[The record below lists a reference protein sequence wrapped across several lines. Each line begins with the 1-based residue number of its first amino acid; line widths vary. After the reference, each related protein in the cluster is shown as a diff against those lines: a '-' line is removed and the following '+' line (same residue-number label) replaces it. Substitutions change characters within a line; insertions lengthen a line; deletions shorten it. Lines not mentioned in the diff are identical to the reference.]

1 MPRKSGEQ
9 DVEMLA
15 VLVRAKDKSFRAC
28 PGVLHGGDAV
38 AADGRS
44 GSRGTHRR
52 GQRGGATAAA
62 RSRVTRGEESRPEM
76 NGGEGRAGQ
85 GERVFVG
92 GRAEAEGAEGV
103 QR

>member
-1 MPRKSGEQ
+1 
-9 DVEMLA
+9 MLA
-15 VLVRAKDKSFRAC
+15 VLVRAKDKSSGAC

-38 AADGRS
+38 AAVGRS

-76 NGGEGRAGQ
+76 NGGEAEQRPG
-85 GERVFVG
+85 GEGLRRRQRRSRGSRGCAEVEEG
-92 GRAEAEGAEGV
+92 GKSKG
-103 QR
+103 